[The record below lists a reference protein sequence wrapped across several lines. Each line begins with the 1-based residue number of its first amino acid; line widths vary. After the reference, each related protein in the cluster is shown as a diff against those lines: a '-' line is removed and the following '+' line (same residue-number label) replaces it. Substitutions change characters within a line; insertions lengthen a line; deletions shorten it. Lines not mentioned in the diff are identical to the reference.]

1 MAFEQA
7 AASDADQKIKEQASY
22 NYALCIH
29 ETSYSAFGE
38 SVTVFEHFLNEF
50 PNSVYADKVSN
61 YLVEVYMNTRSYD
74 AALKSIERIAR
85 PGKAILE
92 AKQKVLFQLGTQSF
106 ANTQFEQ
113 AINYFNQSIALG
125 QYNLQTKAD
134 ALYWRGESY
143 YRLNRMQEAARNFN
157 EYLSLAPQKN
167 TEMYALAYYNLAY
180 IAFHKKDYATAQDR
194 FLKFIQLQK
203 NGNATVLADAYNRI
217 GDCYMHVRKTW
228 VRLPVITPTTNWLW
242 CRACKRTMTE
252 KLRYSTNWPAS
263 TRIHPMP
270 SMRFMRKAVRTC
282 KAVTVTK
289 PSLLS
294 GSC

>member
-1 MAFEQA
+1 MSYYQTGVYSQVPVILGEVTTDNDALTQNAYLHMGLAYLQLADRNKARMAFEQA

-92 AKQKVLFQLGTQSF
+92 AKQKILFQLGTQSF

-134 ALYWRGESY
+134 AFTGG
-143 YRLNRMQEAARNFN
+143 A
-157 EYLSLAPQKN
+157 
-167 TEMYALAYYNLAY
+167 
-180 IAFHKKDYATAQDR
+180 
-194 FLKFIQLQK
+194 
-203 NGNATVLADAYNRI
+203 NRI
-217 GDCYMHVRKTW
+217 IG
-228 VRLPVITPTTNWLW
+228 
-242 CRACKRTMTE
+242 
-252 KLRYSTNWPAS
+252 
-263 TRIHPMP
+263 
-270 SMRFMRKAVRTC
+270 
-282 KAVTVTK
+282 
-289 PSLLS
+289 
-294 GSC
+294 